1 MFERFS
7 SLSSLVGGVA
17 VAGAGF
23 FGGCLYQNA
32 KNDTGMY
39 ALQEEKGLVYV
50 VNKDSGE
57 RQPLTKSFQMG
68 SPAYRLKGL
77 LTGDDRDIVV
87 NMITNAA
94 QLQLMSEVDTPK
106 KQE

>member
-1 MFERFS
+1 MFERPG
-7 SLSSLVGGVA
+7 SLSSLVGGIV
-17 VAGAGF
+17 VAGIGF
-23 FGGCLYQNA
+23 VGGCLYQNA
-32 KNDTGMY
+32 KTDTGMY

-57 RQPLTKSFQMG
+57 RQPLTRSFQLG

-77 LTGDDRDIVV
+77 LTGDDREVVV
-87 NMITNAA
+87 NLITNAA
-94 QLQLMSEVDTPK
+94 QLQLMSEETPK